1 MTIIATWKMALN
13 GTKLARE
20 ALLRGAPLEEAL
32 ITLIK
37 DVEMNEDFHSV
48 GYSGLPNEDGVV
60 ECDAAIMN
68 GDNLHFGAVAGLRN
82 IRSAGSKKG
91 QRSQR
96 YIRATIQSAASLQ
109 RKEEL
114 SQLHRPRA
122 YL

>member
-1 MTIIATWKMALN
+1 MTIIATWKMALM

-20 ALLRGAPLEEAL
+20 ALLNGAPLEEAL

-37 DVEMNEDFHSV
+37 DVELNEDFHSV

-82 IRSAGSKKG
+82 IRSAVSVAYTLIDNEYNNFLVGEGALKHAKEMG
-91 QRSQR
+91 F
-96 YIRATIQSAASLQ
+96 
-109 RKEEL
+109 KEE
-114 SQLHRPRA
+114 
-122 YL
+122 